1 MNWFVRTAPNA
12 KRQPQLEDWQ
22 QALLAGDWHNA
33 LQMEQGR
40 MPATLRER
48 LTTPSHTAEQDTGM
62 ALLLGRVQALQRHA
76 RQAIEQVEG
85 TFAEIAARSSEQLSF
100 LTQTRSNLG
109 NSSRS
114 AEQLRTEMDLEL
126 SGTQAFF
133 SAEFAELAGSLNE
146 RSESSRRVIDAID
159 HIGRTVQLLSINAAI
174 EAAHAG
180 EQGRGFAVVA
190 QEIRELAQSTQENA
204 QQAYTQIDLTPVS
217 AQLETLLQDA
227 DARLELLGQRVSE
240 SLQTLHRQLDHMADH
255 LNQIEANN
263 KVMAAGVALGEAAD
277 QHLLARNNWSLDLL
291 HDLHSLH
298 RDIPTDQRPQA
309 LQRLLAEEKLFTGA
323 QHDRLAEIRQR
334 GELRIAIEPHFKGLS
349 FRQQAGEPLQGMDAE
364 LARAFARWL
373 GVKCQFVEYPWDRCL
388 QLLEAGSRRRE
399 AEVDLVWSALPPM
412 PDYDQV
418 AFSDPYVF
426 LPYVLAKRAGDN
438 SIQRLDDLQGKVL
451 GCIDDPAALEVLEQ
465 AGLRWESNRHTPGG
479 RVELA
484 NLLAYNDQSL
494 IHDCLADGTVD
505 AFAVDLPIYHWA
517 CNGNNSP
524 WAGQLEI
531 IPGNLSSE
539 LWFYCAAVANH
550 PSNLGLLR
558 AINQFI
564 ADFTPSQDYRQLVER
579 WQGKVYS
586 AQRWQFQP
594 GIHDL
599 KSLEA
604 SR

>member
-1 MNWFVRTAPNA
+1 MSWFSRPARP
-12 KRQPQLEDWQ
+12 QPDQARLDDWQ
-22 QALLAGDWHNA
+22 QALLAGDWTSA
-33 LQMEQGR
+33 LQLEQGR
-40 MPATLRER
+40 MPASLRER
-48 LTTPSHTAEQDTGM
+48 LDKPQHSTDQDAGV

-100 LTQTRSNLG
+100 LAQTRDNLG
-109 NSSRS
+109 GSSRG

-126 SGTQAFF
+126 RGTQAFF
-133 SAEFAELAGSLNE
+133 SSEFAELAGTLAE
-146 RSESSRRVIDAID
+146 RSQSSRRVIDAID
-159 HIGRTVQLLSINAAI
+159 QIGRTVQLLSINAAI

-190 QEIRELAQSTQENA
+190 QEIRELAQSTQDNA

-217 AQLETLLQDA
+217 EQLQTLLQDA
-227 DARLELLGQRVSE
+227 DTRLELLGQRVSE

-255 LNQIEANN
+255 LNEIEANN

-298 RDIPTDQRPQA
+298 SELPAAQRPQA
-309 LQRLLAEEKLFTGA
+309 LQRLLAEEKLLGGNQA
-323 QHDRLAEIRQR
+323 DRLADIQQR
-334 GELRIAIEPHFKGLS
+334 GVLRIAIEPHFKGLS
-349 FRQQAGEPLQGMDAE
+349 FRQHPGDPLQGMDAE

-373 GVKCQFVEYPWDRCL
+373 GVSCEFVEYPWDRCL
-388 QLLEAGSRRRE
+388 QLLEAGVRRRE
-399 AEVDLVWSALPPM
+399 PEADLVWSAMPPV

-426 LPYVLAKRAGDN
+426 LPYVLAKRSGD
-438 SIQRLDDLQGKVL
+438 SRIQRLEDLQGKTL
-451 GCIDDPAALEVLEQ
+451 GCINDPAALEVLEQ

-479 RVELA
+479 RIELA

-494 IHDCLADGTVD
+494 IHDCLANGTVD

-517 CNGNNSP
+517 CTGSDSP
-524 WAGQLEI
+524 WSGQLEI
-531 IPGNLSSE
+531 IPGNLSKD
-539 LWFYCAAVANH
+539 LWFYCAAVANQ
-550 PSNLGLLR
+550 PGNAGLLK
-558 AINQFI
+558 AINQFLSE
-564 ADFTPSQDYRQLVER
+564 FLPGKEYRQLVER

-586 AQRWQFQP
+586 ADRWAFQP
-594 GIHDL
+594 GVHNL
-599 KSLEA
+599 KSLETKC
-604 SR
+604 

>member
-1 MNWFVRTAPNA
+1 MSWFLRTAAPPS
-12 KRQPQLEDWQ
+12 QPALDDWQ
-22 QALLAGDWHNA
+22 QALLSGDWDRA
-33 LQMEQGR
+33 LQLEQGR
-40 MPATLRER
+40 MPSALRER
-48 LTTPSHTAEQDTGM
+48 LHSQPANAEQDAGV
-62 ALLLGRVQALQRHA
+62 AVLLGRVQALQRHA

-85 TFAEIAARSSEQLSF
+85 TFAEISARSSEQLTF
-100 LTQTRSNLG
+100 LAKTRDNLG
-109 NSSRS
+109 SSS
-114 AEQLRTEMDLEL
+114 SGAEQLRTEMDLEL
-126 SGTQAFF
+126 RATQTFF
-133 SAEFAELAGSLNE
+133 STEFAELANSLDE
-146 RSESSRRVIDAID
+146 RSQSSRQVIDAID

-190 QEIRELAQSTQENA
+190 QEIRELALSTQANA
-204 QQAYTQIDLTPVS
+204 QQAYSQIDLAPVS
-217 AQLETLLQDA
+217 EQLQGMLQDA
-227 DARLELLGQRVSE
+227 DARLELLGQRVNE

-255 LNQIEANN
+255 LNEIEANN

-291 HDLHSLH
+291 HDMHSIYREL
-298 RDIPTDQRPQA
+298 PNQQRPQA
-309 LQRLLAEEKLFTGA
+309 VQKLLAEEKLHT
-323 QHDRLAEIRQR
+323 HPRSDRLDAIRQR

-349 FRQQAGEPLQGMDAE
+349 FRQQTGEPLQGMDAE

-373 GVKCQFVEYPWDRCL
+373 GVKCHFVEYPWDRCL

-399 AEVDLVWSALPPM
+399 AEVDVVWSALPPM
-412 PDYDQV
+412 PDYGQV

-426 LPYVLAKRAGDN
+426 LPYVLAKRAGD
-438 SIQRLDDLQGKVL
+438 SRIQRLDDLQGKVL

-479 RVELA
+479 RIELA

-517 CNGNNSP
+517 CTGTDSP

-531 IPGNLSSE
+531 LPGNLSSE
-539 LWFYCAAVANH
+539 LWFYCAAVANQ
-550 PSNLGLLR
+550 PGNTALLR

-564 ADFTPSQDYRQLVER
+564 AEFRTTRDYQQLVER
-579 WQGKVYS
+579 WQGQVYS
-586 AQRWQFQP
+586 ANRWQFQP
-594 GIHDL
+594 GVHDL

-604 SR
+604 GD